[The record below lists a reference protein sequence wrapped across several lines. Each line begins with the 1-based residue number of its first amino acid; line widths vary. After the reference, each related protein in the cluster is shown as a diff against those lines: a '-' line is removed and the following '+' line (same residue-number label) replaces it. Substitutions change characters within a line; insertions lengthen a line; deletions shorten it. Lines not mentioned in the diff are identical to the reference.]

1 VFFICGIIEVDR
13 CFDSKKEFV
22 LKIKLNSLPK
32 DVFFGRFRPQT
43 KTKTVFVWSACVKV
57 GHLMVLNLTV
67 LKQPDSRVQ
76 SRLMFTNNLHNA
88 VHLDCSS
95 PEGIGLLL

>member
-1 VFFICGIIEVDR
+1 M
-13 CFDSKKEFV
+13 
-22 LKIKLNSLPK
+22 
-32 DVFFGRFRPQT
+32 
-43 KTKTVFVWSACVKV
+43 KV
-57 GHLMVLNLTV
+57 GHLMVLNLNV

>member
-1 VFFICGIIEVDR
+1 M
-13 CFDSKKEFV
+13 
-22 LKIKLNSLPK
+22 
-32 DVFFGRFRPQT
+32 
-43 KTKTVFVWSACVKV
+43 KV
-57 GHLMVLNLTV
+57 GHLMVLNLNV

-88 VHLDCSS
+88 VDLDCSS